1 MKPWINIS
9 VACIVLCLVAGC
21 SANRSNQDLL
31 APSSANRDLIAPTSK
46 QQDGAVPSP
55 THRELIVLLPDPDGK
70 VGTLRVTNQS
80 GSQVLDKPGLAT
92 EIEGTTQPPNTP
104 YRIDGNDL
112 VGVFGP
118 ALSAQPD
125 PVGRFVSFILYFKTN
140 TTRLTR
146 ESKDRVP
153 EVVRTIETRKSGEIY
168 VVGHTDR
175 VGPEVYNT
183 ELSSR
188 RAHTVRDLLASR
200 GIQLEAFVVSF
211 HGESMPQIE
220 TEDEVAE
227 PLNRR
232 VEVFVR

>member
-1 MKPWINIS
+1 MKRWINVS
-9 VACIVLCLVAGC
+9 VVWIFLCLVAGC
-21 SANRSNQDLL
+21 SANRPNQDLL
-31 APSSANRDLIAPTSK
+31 GPSSTNRDLIAPTPT
-46 QQDGAVPSP
+46 QQDGGVPSP
-55 THRELIVLLPDPDGK
+55 MHRDWIVLLPDPDGK
-70 VGTLRVTNQS
+70 VGTLRVTNQN
-80 GSQVLDKPGLAT
+80 GSQVLNKPGLAT
-92 EIEGTTQPPNTP
+92 VIEGTTQPPNTP
-104 YRIDGNDL
+104 YRVDGNEI

-146 ESKDRVP
+146 ESKGRMP
-153 EVVRTIETRKSGEIY
+153 EVVRAIETRKPDEIY

-175 VGPEVYNT
+175 VGPEAYNT
-183 ELSSR
+183 ELSSK
-188 RAHTVRDLLASR
+188 RAHCVRDLLASR
-200 GIQLEAFVVSF
+200 GIPSEAFIVSF

-232 VEVFVR
+232 VEVIVR

>member
-1 MKPWINIS
+1 MNPWINVP

-21 SANRSNQDLL
+21 SAHRSNQDLRV
-31 APSSANRDLIAPTSK
+31 PSSASRDLIAPTPAL
-46 QQDGAVPSP
+46 QDEGVSSP
-55 THRELIVLLPDPDGK
+55 MHRDLIVLLPDPDGK
-70 VGTLRVTNQS
+70 VGTLRVTNQN
-80 GSQVLDKPGLAT
+80 GSQVLNKPGLAT
-92 EIEGTTQPPNTP
+92 VIEGTTRPPDTP
-104 YRIDGNDL
+104 YLVDGNEI

-125 PVGRFVSFILYFKTN
+125 PAGRFVSFIFYFKTN

-146 ESKDRVP
+146 ESKDRMP
-153 EVVRTIETRKSGEIY
+153 EVVRAIETRRPEEIY

-175 VGPEVYNT
+175 VGPEAYNM
-183 ELSSR
+183 ELSSK
-188 RAHTVRDLLASR
+188 RAHCVRDLLASR
-200 GIQLEAFVVSF
+200 GIPSGAFIVSF
-211 HGESMPQIE
+211 RGESMPQIE